1 MFKKRKKRLLGPV
14 ITIIAIIFC
23 IMFIS
28 LIGSVLGIES
38 EIAKIN
44 NGTIETSV
52 VTINNIFSLEGFKY
66 FFSSPVENFKLFE
79 PLVLLIISL
88 MAISIGKS
96 SGLLKAIFSPLKRL
110 KPAILTFIT
119 LFLGI
124 ISTALGDYGYIIL
137 IPLTAVAYQYIG
149 RNSVLGIITSFIGIT
164 MGYGAGL
171 VFNYDDYSLGILT
184 KASANIDVDSD
195 YLFNAWSNIY
205 IMVASTLILTIVGT
219 IIIELVLK
227 PKIKPSIKEEDELK
241 FSKKG
246 LFVSLITFLILIL
259 IFTYMIIPSL
269 PGSGALLGS
278 GNDYV
283 VKLLGEDSPFVNA
296 FLFLFLIIMMVC
308 SGIYG
313 KISGNIKDTNDYSVG
328 LSKEFDNLGYLFILM
343 FFASLM
349 VSILD
354 WTNVGTVLAGAL
366 VSLMSNLEF
375 TGLPLIL
382 TFMFV
387 IIVISVLIPDT
398 VSKWILISPIIVPLF
413 MKANISPDFTQ
424 FIFKSADSIGKCLTP
439 FFVYYIL
446 MLAFIEKYND
456 KESVKITV
464 FGTFKLMWSTILL
477 FAIVWILIIVGWFVI
492 GLPTGSGYY
501 PTL

>member
-1 MFKKRKKRLLGPV
+1 MFKKNKNRLLGPV
-14 ITIIAIIFC
+14 ITIIAIILC
-23 IMFIS
+23 IMVVS
-28 LIGSVLGIES
+28 LIGSLLGIES
-38 EIAKIN
+38 EVAKIN
-44 NGTIETSV
+44 NGVLETSV
-52 VTINNIFSLEGFKY
+52 VSVNNIFSLDGLKY
-66 FFSSPVENFKLFE
+66 FFSSPIENFQMFE
-79 PLVLLIISL
+79 PLVLLIVSL
-88 MAISIGKS
+88 MAISIGKA
-96 SGLLKAIFSPLKRL
+96 SGLLKALFSPLKRL
-110 KPAILTFIT
+110 KPAVLTFIT

-124 ISTALGDYGYIIL
+124 ISTALGDYGYIVL
-137 IPLTAVAYQYIG
+137 LPLTAVAYQYIG

-184 KASANIDVDSD
+184 KAAANIDVDSD
-195 YLFNAWSNIY
+195 YLFNSWSNIY
-205 IMVASTLILTIVGT
+205 IMVVSTLILTIIGT
-219 IIIELVLK
+219 IIIETLLK
-227 PKIKPSIKEEDELK
+227 PKVKPSIKEEDELK

-246 LFVSLITFLILIL
+246 LGISLSVFLILIL

-269 PGSGALLGS
+269 PASGALLGT
-278 GNDYV
+278 GNDYID
-283 VKLLGEDSPFVNA
+283 KLLGDDSPFVSS
-296 FLFLFLIIMMVC
+296 FVFLFLIIMMIC

-343 FFASLM
+343 FFVSLM

-354 WTNVGTVLAGAL
+354 WTNIGSVMASTLINL
-366 VSLMSNLEF
+366 ISNFEF
-375 TGLPLIL
+375 TGLPLII
-382 TFMFV
+382 TFMLIV
-387 IIVISVLIPDT
+387 IIISILIPDT
-398 VSKWILISPIIVPLF
+398 LTKWVLISPIIVPLF

-424 FIFKSADSIGKCLTP
+424 FIFKSADSIGKCITP

-464 FGTFKLMWSTILL
+464 FGTLKLMWPTILM
-477 FAIVWILIIVGWFVI
+477 FAVVWLLIIIGWFVI
-492 GLPTGSGYY
+492 GLPTGNGYY